1 VVERPQENPAR
12 RERFRDGE
20 AQLGGADAVEK
31 TTYVVGKGTDP
42 NARKGAGP
50 AATVPSKGAPMLV
63 IGVIAVIA
71 ALVALAY
78 LVGIMR

>member
-1 VVERPQENPAR
+1 M
-12 RERFRDGE
+12 
-20 AQLGGADAVEK
+20 EK